1 MDEIGKLKVQI
12 KYLLDMINKV
22 TNDKDLEIENLNDEI
37 ERMIADM
44 KRLEDLLIYRKGTI
58 QEKVNEIKILK
69 EQLKA
74 GHKNC
79 ALKDQIKKHNSRSA
93 NTNKPLR

>member
-69 EQLKA
+69 E
-74 GHKNC
+74 
-79 ALKDQIKKHNSRSA
+79 
-93 NTNKPLR
+93 